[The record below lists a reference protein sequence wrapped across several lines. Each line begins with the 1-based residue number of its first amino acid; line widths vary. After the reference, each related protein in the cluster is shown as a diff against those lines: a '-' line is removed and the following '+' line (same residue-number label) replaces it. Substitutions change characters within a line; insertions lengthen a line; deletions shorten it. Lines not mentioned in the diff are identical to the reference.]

1 MDKEDEDEDL
11 TNTADESIGML
22 SGADE

>member
-1 MDKEDEDEDL
+1 MEKEDEDEDL
-11 TNTADESIGML
+11 TNTADESIEML